1 MAPNSSV
8 ASLVGKTTRFIAG
21 RNAVQTVYWRSKD
34 SDGRMYKTNKTC
46 HFDKSLKVPSDIQM
60 ALSSNKKQ

>member
-1 MAPNSSV
+1 MAPNSV
-8 ASLVGKTTRFIAG
+8 ASLVGKTTRFIVG

-34 SDGRMYKTNKTC
+34 SDGKMYKTNKTC
-46 HFDKSLKVPSDIQM
+46 QFDKSLKVPSDIQT